1 MFIIAYLRVWRVS
14 TLSNV
19 CMWTSRWLF
28 IVRFLFHLILGIS
41 HVVVILADVRSSSS
55 IWCSKST
62 NTRSFCVC
70 KQKTSCTLS
79 KSWLCCSDRRLCRS
93 CSRLWRQ
100 ACDQVSNLGVELGVD
115 HLLHTINRLCKS
127 ALNIMP
133 LFSHHLCKF
142 IMKLLFCHVLPIGR
156 LLRHEILRS

>member
-1 MFIIAYLRVWRVS
+1 MFIIAYLRVWRVL

-41 HVVVILADVRSSSS
+41 HLVVVLADVRSSS
-55 IWCSKST
+55 ICSSRST

-70 KQKTSCTLS
+70 KYKTSCTLL
-79 KSWLCCSDRRLCRS
+79 KWWLCWSDRRLCRT

-100 ACDQVSNLGVELGVD
+100 ACHQLSKHGVELGVD
-115 HLLHTINRLCKS
+115 QLLHTINRLCKS
-127 ALNIMP
+127 ALNIMH
-133 LFSHHLCKF
+133 LFSHHL
-142 IMKLLFCHVLPIGR
+142 
-156 LLRHEILRS
+156 